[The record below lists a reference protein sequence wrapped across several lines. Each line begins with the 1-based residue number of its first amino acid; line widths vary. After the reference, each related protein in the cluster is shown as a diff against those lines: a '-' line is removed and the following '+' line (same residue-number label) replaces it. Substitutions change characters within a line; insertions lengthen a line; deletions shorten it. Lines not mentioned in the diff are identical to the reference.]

1 MCLIQFTSVFALS
14 LTIIERVYERSEK
27 MKKERPVV
35 SALQKFAE
43 MKPLSWHVPGHKNGL
58 LSNLPKNIKFAL
70 TYDLTELTGL
80 DDYHHPEEAIA
91 QAEMLLAKT
100 YEASRSFFLVNGSTV
115 GNLAMIYAI
124 CKRNEKI
131 IVQRNAHKSIFHAL
145 ELVGAKAIFVAPEW
159 DATTN
164 TAGAVPTSILKEAL
178 QLHPD
183 AKAVVLT
190 YPTYYGVAGKELEL
204 QIEMC
209 HKLKIPV
216 LVDEAHGAHFIASQ
230 SFPPSA
236 IQLGADVV
244 VQSAHKTLPAMTMA
258 SFLHVNSNFINVEK
272 VNHYLRMLQ
281 SSSPSY
287 LLLASLDDARDYID
301 SYLES
306 DAHYLKE
313 KRKQWID
320 ALSSIE
326 HLQIIVVDD
335 PLKIL
340 LRFPGYTGFQLKEA
354 LEQQGIYVELADP
367 YQVLFILPLLK
378 HGQAYPFAEARMRIN
393 EAISNLRK
401 KRVITIPTVTPI
413 DESITVSI
421 PEYSY
426 DELEQLEKEWVP
438 YMRAIGRVAASM
450 LIPYPPGIP
459 LFLPGEKIT
468 VAKLSQLE
476 ELLAVSAAFQGQ
488 HRLDEKLIYVIK

>member
-1 MCLIQFTSVFALS
+1 MPSK
-14 LTIIERVYERSEK
+14 TIIEREIERSEK
-27 MKKERPVV
+27 MKRERPVV
-35 SALQKFAE
+35 SALQKFAQNE
-43 MKPLSWHVPGHKNGL
+43 PLSWHVPGHKNGL
-58 LSNLPKNIKFAL
+58 LSNLPRTIKDAL

-80 DDYHHPEEAIA
+80 DDFHHPEEAIA
-91 QAEMLLAKT
+91 QAEMLLANA
-100 YEASRSFFLVNGSTV
+100 YQSSNSFFLVNGSTV
-115 GNLAMIYAI
+115 GNLAMIYAT

-131 IVQRNAHKSIFHAL
+131 IIQRNAHKSVFHAL
-145 ELVGAKAIFVAPEW
+145 ELVGAKAIFVAPRW
-159 DATTN
+159 DEATK
-164 TAGAVPTSILKEAL
+164 TAGAVPTTTLKEAL

-190 YPTYYGVAGKELEL
+190 YPTYYGIVGKELEQ

-209 HKLKIPV
+209 HEMKIPV

-258 SFLHVNSNFINVEK
+258 SFLHVNSNLVKVEK
-272 VNHYLRMLQ
+272 INHYLRMLQ

-306 DAHYLKE
+306 DANYLKQ
-313 KRKQWID
+313 KRSQWVE
-320 ALSSIE
+320 ALRSIE
-326 HLQIIVVDD
+326 PLQVIEVDD
-335 PLKIL
+335 PLKLL
-340 LRFPGYTGFQLKEA
+340 LRFPGYTGFQLKEE
-354 LEQQGIYVELADP
+354 LEQQGIYVELSDP

-378 HGQAYPFAEARMRIN
+378 HGQAYPFAETRKRIK
-393 EAISNLRK
+393 EAIFNLRK
-401 KRVITIPTVTPI
+401 KGVN
-413 DESITVSI
+413 SIEAVSPSNEMTTVST

-426 DELEQLEKEWVP
+426 DELEELEKEWVP

-476 ELLAVSAAFQGQ
+476 ELLAVGAAFQGQ